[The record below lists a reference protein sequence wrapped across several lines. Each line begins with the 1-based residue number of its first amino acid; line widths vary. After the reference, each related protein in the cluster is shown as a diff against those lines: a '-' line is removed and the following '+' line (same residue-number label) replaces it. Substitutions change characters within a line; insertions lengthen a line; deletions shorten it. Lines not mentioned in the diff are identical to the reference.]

1 MTACL
6 AYGAASATAALAPMS
21 IERRALRAD
30 DVAIE
35 IAYCGICHTDLHQVR
50 NDWSTTTYPCV
61 PGHEIVGQVTAVGS
75 AVTKFAVGDPVGVG
89 CLVDSCQACEA
100 CAEGDEQQCL
110 RRSTPTYN
118 GKDRIT
124 GEPTFGGYSQNIVV
138 RDKFVVKVPANLDL
152 AKAAPL
158 LCAGITAWTPLR
170 RWKVGPGS
178 KVAVVGLGGL
188 GHMGVKLAAALGAEV
203 TMITTSASKAADA
216 RALGAQHVLISTD
229 PAAMKAAAG
238 KFDLIYDT
246 IPRRHDINPYVML
259 LGRKAVLVIVG
270 AIDLMEPFHSGLL
283 VRNDHVIAGSMIGGI
298 PATQEMLDFCGEHDI
313 LPLCEMIRMDEVNTA
328 YERLLANDVK
338 YRFVIDMGSLAPA

>member
-1 MTACL
+1 M
-6 AYGAASATAALAPMS
+6 
-21 IERRALRAD
+21 
-30 DVAIE
+30 
-35 IAYCGICHTDLHQVR
+35 
-50 NDWSTTTYPCV
+50 
-61 PGHEIVGQVTAVGS
+61 PGHEIVGHVTAVGS

>member
-61 PGHEIVGQVTAVGS
+61 PGHEIVGHVTAVGP

>member
-6 AYGAASATAALAPMS
+6 AYGAAGATAALAPMS

-50 NDWSTTTYPCV
+50 NDWNTTTYPCV
-61 PGHEIVGQVTAVGS
+61 PGHEIVGHVTAVGS

-138 RDKFVVKVPANLDL
+138 RDKFVVKVPANLDI